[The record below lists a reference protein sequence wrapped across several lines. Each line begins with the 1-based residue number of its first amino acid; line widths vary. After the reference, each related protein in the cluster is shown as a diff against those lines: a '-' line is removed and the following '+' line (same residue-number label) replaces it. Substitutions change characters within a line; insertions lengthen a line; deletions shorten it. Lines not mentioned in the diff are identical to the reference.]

1 MIAGPLDS
9 NGRGAYDRGGNAAP
23 QLPIGQDAQ
32 VLADASLTIDGAYLV
47 GLLSRVLHTTC
58 GATLFGGLIYLRFV
72 LAPATAGDN
81 TEATLFA
88 GRRKSWASCV
98 GICTGLLLLSGIYNA
113 FTIIPKY
120 NNLPGIYHP
129 LLGVKLLLGLFV
141 MFVAALVAAFA
152 LLRAEITAAWPPATK
167 LYEMVDSAKAKL
179 AGISDLKALK
189 IENYKVAPVGEG
201 ADAAILLN
209 GDVVNAGDAPVA
221 APYVRI
227 RLRDADGKVLRDQRE
242 PLGDTPL
249 QPGERRSF
257 ALRFEHPEDV
267 DTADFPVLEPIR

>member
-1 MIAGPLDS
+1 MQIECPNCNARYLTPDEQIGPTGRRVRCARCAHVWRVEPPAAPSEDAPAPQPDPIRVEPLPR
-9 NGRGAYDRGGNAAP
+9 NRLPAPANAVRRRRGARGW
-23 QLPIGQDAQ
+23 
-32 VLADASLTIDGAYLV
+32 
-47 GLLSRVLHTTC
+47 LLFL
-58 GATLFGGLIYLRFV
+58 LI
-72 LAPATAGDN
+72 
-81 TEATLFA
+81 
-88 GRRKSWASCV
+88 
-98 GICTGLLLLSGIYNA
+98 
-113 FTIIPKY
+113 
-120 NNLPGIYHP
+120 
-129 LLGVKLLLGLFV
+129 
-141 MFVAALVAAFA
+141 VAALVAAFA
-152 LLRAEITAAWPPATK
+152 FLRAEITAAWPPATK

-209 GDVVNAGDAPVA
+209 GDVVNAGDAPVD